1 MKKCYWMCFAK
12 AILFLALPWLLNLY
26 YEALARAPHFSIPP
40 LVSDIGLGII
50 ALLVALAAFLFH
62 SGWITDLVI
71 FIGSVGWILAQF
83 ELASWLASSEVFIC
97 PFVLAGVFLASA
109 VVKGARSFK
118 RKRAVKAAE

>member
-12 AILFLALPWLLNLY
+12 VILFLALPWLLNLY

-83 ELASWLASSEVFIC
+83 ELISWIASSEVFIC

-109 VVKGARSFK
+109 VVKGVRSYK
-118 RKRAVKAAE
+118 SLIKPVE